1 MPALLRSHTVQAH
14 QPPRTCCASPLRTT
28 CCLTLYKVNTK
39 HHGVSQA
46 DPRWPPLQEAKSKS
60 TPWGS
65 GYRAPPTVLHGYSSK
80 VTGKNAEE
88 RLDLRC
94 AAKSDKFCK

>member
-1 MPALLRSHTVQAH
+1 MHAAPAQAWH
-14 QPPRTCCASPLRTT
+14 SPDTPASPL
-28 CCLTLYKVNTK
+28 
-39 HHGVSQA
+39 
-46 DPRWPPLQEAKSKS
+46 QEGKSKS